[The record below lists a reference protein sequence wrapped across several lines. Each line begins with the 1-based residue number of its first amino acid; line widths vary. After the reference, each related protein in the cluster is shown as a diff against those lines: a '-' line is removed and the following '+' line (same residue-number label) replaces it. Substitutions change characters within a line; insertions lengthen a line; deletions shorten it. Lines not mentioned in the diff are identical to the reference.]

1 MEVITLKSA
10 PNHADLSELLKT
22 LPPVI
27 PRKDI
32 DRYLGGL
39 VSKGYLANL
48 DSQNKGPRRFTA
60 GRHVAYLRSDLVEWL
75 SLRSQTDE
83 QERP

>member
-1 MEVITLKSA
+1 MKELRIQ
-10 PNHADLSELLKT
+10 ADLSELLKT

-48 DSQNKGPRRFTA
+48 DSQNKGPRKFKC
-60 GRHVAYLRSDLVEWL
+60 GRNIGYLRNDLVEWL
-75 SLRSQTDE
+75 SLRSQAE
-83 QERP
+83 E

>member
-1 MEVITLKSA
+1 VKDQS
-10 PNHADLSELLKT
+10 PHADLSELLKT
-22 LPPVI
+22 LPPVV

-48 DSQNKGPRRFTA
+48 DSQGKGPRKFRC
-60 GRHVAYLRSDLVEWL
+60 GRNIGYLRADLVEWL
-75 SLRSQTDE
+75 SSRSHGVE
-83 QERP
+83 

>member
-1 MEVITLKSA
+1 MKDQTLR
-10 PNHADLSELLKT
+10 ADLSELLKT
-22 LPPVI
+22 LPPVV

-48 DSQNKGPRRFTA
+48 DSQNKGPRKFKC
-60 GRHVAYLRSDLVEWL
+60 GRNIGYLRADLVEWL
-75 SLRSQTDE
+75 SLRSQIE
-83 QERP
+83 E

>member
-1 MEVITLKSA
+1 MKPLTQR
-10 PNHADLSELLKT
+10 PDLSELLKT
-22 LPPVI
+22 LPPVV

-48 DSQNKGPRRFTA
+48 DSQGLGPKRFIS
-60 GRHVAYLRSDLVEWL
+60 GRHVAYLRSDLVAWL
-75 SLRSQTDE
+75 SLRCQTE
-83 QERP
+83 E

>member
-1 MEVITLKSA
+1 MTPEVDTLKDTSH
-10 PNHADLSELLKT
+10 PVDLSELLRT

-39 VSKGYLANL
+39 VSKGHLANL
-48 DSQNKGPRRFTA
+48 DSQNKGPRKFKC
-60 GRHVAYLRSDLVEWL
+60 GRNVGYLRADLVDWL
-75 SLRSQTDE
+75 TQRSQVK
-83 QERP
+83 

>member
-1 MEVITLKSA
+1 MKAQPT
-10 PNHADLSELLKT
+10 PADLSELLKT

-48 DSQNKGPRRFTA
+48 DSQGKGPRKFRC
-60 GRHVAYLRSDLVEWL
+60 GRNIGYLRADLVEWL
-75 SLRSQTDE
+75 SQRSRSGE
-83 QERP
+83 

>member
-1 MEVITLKSA
+1 MKDQSQ
-10 PNHADLSELLKT
+10 HADLSELLKT
-22 LPPVI
+22 LPPIV

-48 DSQNKGPRRFTA
+48 DSQNKGPRRFKC
-60 GRHVAYLRSDLVEWL
+60 GRNVGYLRADLVEWL
-75 SLRSQTDE
+75 SSRSHGDE
-83 QERP
+83 

>member
-1 MEVITLKSA
+1 MK
-10 PNHADLSELLKT
+10 PNDHRPDLSELLKT

-48 DSQNKGPRRFTA
+48 DSQGKGPRRFVA

-75 SLRSQTDE
+75 SRRSQSDE
-83 QERP
+83 

>member
-1 MEVITLKSA
+1 MKEPTQR
-10 PNHADLSELLKT
+10 PDLSELLKT
-22 LPPVI
+22 LPPVV

-48 DSQNKGPRRFTA
+48 DSQGKGPRKFTC
-60 GRHVAYLRSDLVEWL
+60 GRHVAYLRADLVEWL
-75 SLRSQTDE
+75 SLRSHGNE
-83 QERP
+83 

>member
-1 MEVITLKSA
+1 LEVAALKESTNR
-10 PNHADLSELLKT
+10 PDLSELLKT
-22 LPPVI
+22 LPPVV

-48 DSQNKGPRRFTA
+48 DSQGKGPRKFTC
-60 GRHVAYLRSDLVEWL
+60 GRHVAYLRADLVAWL
-75 SLRSQTDE
+75 SLRSQTE
-83 QERP
+83 E